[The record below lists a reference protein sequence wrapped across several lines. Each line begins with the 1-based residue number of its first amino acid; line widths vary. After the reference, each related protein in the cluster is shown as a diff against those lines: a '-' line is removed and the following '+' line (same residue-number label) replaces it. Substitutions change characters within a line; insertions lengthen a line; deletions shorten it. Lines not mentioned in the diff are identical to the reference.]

1 MPECPGASLP
11 SSLVRR
17 HIWILLLAL
26 RRRVSYEKMARAEMW
41 QKMPSP
47 LFLTR
52 WTTCLHLQDQAHP
65 HSEIISSPGQGIS
78 QEALAH
84 TTLAGFQPSLLCLG
98 VHARELGLHLIL
110 LMTIKIWMVQETW
123 WSTSLNLRNR
133 PRRGPLSSFC
143 AEGTAVQKNEVI
155 SLSRLPFALSGL
167 LIYLIPTFQPHRL
180 TVPARGLPYPGV

>member
-17 HIWILLLAL
+17 HSWILLLAL
-26 RRRVSYEKMARAEMW
+26 SRRVSYEKMARVEMW

-110 LMTIKIWMVQETW
+110 MTVKICMVQETS
-123 WSTSLNLRNR
+123 WSTSLNLPNR
-133 PRRGPLSSFC
+133 PRRGLLSSFC
-143 AEGTAVQKNEVI
+143 ADGTAVQKNEVI
-155 SLSRLPFALSGL
+155 SLSRLPFALSEL
-167 LIYLIPTFQPHRL
+167 LVYLIPTF
-180 TVPARGLPYPGV
+180 